1 MERLNVAIADDNDRI
16 LELLGEIVN
25 NDKDLALVGKA
36 SNGEEMYQIIKNK
49 EPDVVLLDL
58 IMPKMDGLSVMERV
72 NEDKNIK
79 KIQIIGCMV
88 MSFMH
93 GAQDGQKFIGILII
107 FLSIVKGLLIP
118 KTIDPLENI
127 WIILLVSI
135 LMFIG
140 VCRGGKKIVENIG
153 SDMVKIDNKQALLTD
168 IATAITLLIASLIRF
183 TCKYNTCK
191 NNIYNR
197 NK

>member
-1 MERLNVAIADDNDRI
+1 MTKLQDVDTNTPAAILPKNIERQ
-16 LELLGEIVN
+16 
-25 NDKDLALVGKA
+25 KA
-36 SNGEEMYQIIKNK
+36 SKFFKKSQ
-49 EPDVVLLDL
+49 VVGGAA
-58 IMPKMDGLSVMERV
+58 MA
-72 NEDKNIK
+72 
-79 KIQIIGCMV
+79 
-88 MSFMH
+88 FMH
-93 GAQDGQKFIGILII
+93 GAQDGQKFNGILII

-191 NNIYNR
+191 NNFNNR